1 MCQWGGENVDVYQID
16 RDPWVSNCMENM
28 INQPVFAEKVL
39 EKSHFLDFLGFQILH
54 FQGNP
59 TSLSQYGYFVMFCS
73 YIYLS
78 VVFDGYYLPF

>member
-1 MCQWGGENVDVYQID
+1 MCQRGSENVDVYLID

-54 FQGNP
+54 FQGNL
-59 TSLSQYGYFVMFCS
+59 TSLSQYGY
-73 YIYLS
+73 Y
-78 VVFDGYYLPF
+78 VVFFVLCTLI